1 MEVSFAKEIEMLR
14 LGAGET
20 FHGEGILAITKAVL
34 QAGDVPRT
42 WASDE
47 LLRALVGALP
57 RTALDEGVGAFV
69 RWYRDWAGV

>member
-1 MEVSFAKEIEMLR
+1 M
-14 LGAGET
+14 
-20 FHGEGILAITKAVL
+20 

-47 LLRALVGALP
+47 LLRALVGGIP
-57 RTALDEGVGAFV
+57 RTPLDEGVGNFV